1 MKHPSRPLLI
11 GSAVAASAVLVA
23 VAVGTGI
30 GATAGTASGSSDASD
45 TGSASASAE
54 PAPAPTAVT
63 SFPGLATADSDT
75 PTLATLA
82 SAEPQ
87 AGTAV
92 QAAGPFDDRFVLQD
106 LAFGESGVTGSVEV
120 TSDVSEVIELEV
132 IAGFY
137 GADGTLL
144 GENSFVLHADEEESG
159 HAHTHSGPP
168 EEVHAFTV
176 PVPPSL
182 AGQAVSAAVGV
193 PVLVNE

>member
-11 GSAVAASAVLVA
+11 GSAVAVSAVVVA

-30 GATAGTASGSSDASD
+30 GATAGTGSGSGAASG
-45 TGSASASAE
+45 TASASGE

-75 PTLATLA
+75 PTLASLA
-82 SAEPQ
+82 SAGPQ
-87 AGTAV
+87 AGTV
-92 QAAGPFDDRFVLQD
+92 IQAAGPFDDRFVLQD

-137 GADGTLL
+137 GADGALL

-168 EEVHAFTV
+168 EEVHGFTV

-182 AGQAVSAAVGV
+182 AGEAVSAAVGV